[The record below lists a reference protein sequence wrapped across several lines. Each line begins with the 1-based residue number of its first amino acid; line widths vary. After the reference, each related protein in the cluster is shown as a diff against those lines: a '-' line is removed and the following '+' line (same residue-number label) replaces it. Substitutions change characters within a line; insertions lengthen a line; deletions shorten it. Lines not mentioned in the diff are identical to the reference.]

1 LTAHSI
7 DLSSKTAFVTGSTRG
22 IGLAIARTLHGAG
35 AKVAIVGRDS
45 ARSSEVAGTLGERAA
60 GVACDVAQEEQ
71 VTAAIAAAEAA
82 LGPIDV
88 LVNNA
93 GLTRDNILLR
103 LSDQDWDAVMNANLK
118 GAFHTTRAVIKG
130 MMKRRA
136 GRIINISSVV
146 GLTGNKGQANYS
158 ASKAG
163 LIGFTKSVA
172 KEYASRNILVNCIAP
187 GFIET
192 DMTASLPDEAKTA
205 LLEQIALGRL
215 GSPEDVAGTV
225 LFLASDLAAYITGQ
239 VLVVDGGM
247 VI

>member
-1 LTAHSI
+1 MNI
-7 DLSSKTAFVTGSTRG
+7 DLTGKTAFVTGSTRG
-22 IGLAIARTLHGAG
+22 IGSAIAATLHAAG
-35 AKVAIVGRDS
+35 AKVAVVGRD
-45 ARSSEVAGTLGERAA
+45 LERARA
-60 GVACDVAQEEQ
+60 RASALGDRAVGVACDVVDPVQ
-71 VTAAIAAAEAA
+71 VDAAVAAAEAA

-93 GLTRDNILLR
+93 GLTRDQVLLR
-103 LSDQDWDAVMNANLK
+103 MSADDWDTVLDANLK
-118 GAFHTTRAVIKG
+118 GAFHTTRTVTKG

-136 GRIINISSVV
+136 GRIINITSVV
-146 GLTGNKGQANYS
+146 GLTGNKGQANYA

-163 LIGFTKSVA
+163 LIGFSKSVA

-192 DMTASLPDEAKTA
+192 DMTHALPGEAKAA
-205 LLEQIALGRL
+205 LLHQIALGRL
-215 GSPEDVAGTV
+215 GRPDDVAGAV